1 MNQGVSHRRYL
12 SLIEHKT
19 LLRIYLMASM
29 TSMVLWVCEGWF
41 GIGAAHDRW
50 AQPLFALGMLGL
62 YAGLKRYPQSLVMA
76 QRVGVLALA
85 VYFVASSFSVLFMA
99 TNTASP
105 YFLANNLLW
114 MPVIALVLQLAFPWR
129 WAFALSLGL
138 LGLVAL
144 PAVFLEWVAGEPAW
158 RGVLQSFLVNGVLMQ
173 LTFLFCLMSVDRLKN
188 GIGLIVAGRDDGP
201 LDAQQALESWVQERT
216 EELAQ
221 AKEEAETASQAKS
234 RFLAVM
240 SHELRTPL
248 HAMLVSADL
257 LSERIGLPIDEARD
271 KRLVDTIQT
280 SGHHLLSLIDQI
292 LELSR
297 IESGQLQAHRH
308 VVDLETVLRKA
319 CDAVKPLT
327 EAKGLRLL
335 TGLPD
340 DLPKLRLGDE
350 LRLTQILINL
360 LGNASKFTMQGHIVV
375 SIRSMADSS
384 LGEDW
389 VRFSVVDTG
398 PGMEEAH
405 QAKVFEA
412 FYQIDN
418 QSTRQHPGVGLGLTI
433 TKELVTLMRG
443 RLQLRSTPGLGTRI
457 DIDLPLPIAQP
468 PQIASSSVA
477 EPLASLSGHTV
488 LVADDDDLNC
498 MLACDVLSQAG
509 AIVHTRDNGLAALDF
524 LKSHRPSVV
533 LMDWQMPGMDGLEA
547 TRRLRAGEAGE
558 WARDVPVIG
567 LTANAF
573 THDRE
578 LCLAAGMNAILT
590 KPINRQ
596 QLLRELAFWAK
607 KASLRDMHAQAP
619 RQVPPDPPPD
629 TPP

>member
-1 MNQGVSHRRYL
+1 MTQGVSHKRYL
-12 SLIEHKT
+12 SLIERKT
-19 LLRIYLMASM
+19 LLRIYMIASIASM
-29 TSMVLWVCEGWF
+29 MLWVCEAILGVT
-41 GIGAAHDRW
+41 AAHDRW
-50 AQPLFALGMLGL
+50 AQPLFALVMLGL
-62 YAGLKRYPQSLVMA
+62 YAGLKRYPNSLVMT
-76 QRVGVLALA
+76 QRLAVSALA

-99 TNTASP
+99 PNTASP
-105 YFLANNLLW
+105 YYLANNLLW

-129 WAFALSLGL
+129 WAVSLSLGL

-144 PAVFLEWVAGEPAW
+144 PAVFLEWIADEPAW

-201 LDAQQALESWVQERT
+201 LDAQHALESWVQERT

-221 AKEEAETASQAKS
+221 AKEEAEAASQAKS

-257 LSERIGLPIDEARD
+257 LSDRVGLPIDETRD

-297 IESGQLQAHRH
+297 IESGQLKPQVQA
-308 VVDLETVLRKA
+308 VDLETILRKA

-335 TGLPD
+335 TGLPE
-340 DLPKLRLGDE
+340 DLPKMRMGDE

-360 LGNASKFTMQGHIVV
+360 LGNASKFTMQGHIAV
-375 SIRSMADSS
+375 SIRSTPDAPA
-384 LGEDW
+384 GEDW
-389 VRFSVVDTG
+389 VRFSVIDTG

-405 QAKVFEA
+405 QARVFEA

-418 QSTRQHPGVGLGLTI
+418 QSTRQHQGVGLGLTI
-433 TKELVTLMRG
+433 TKELVTLMHG
-443 RLQLRSTPGLGTRI
+443 TLQLRSTPGLGTRI
-457 DIDLPLPIAQP
+457 DIDLPLPVANA
-468 PQIASSSVA
+468 PQMASSTQLVLST
-477 EPLASLSGHTV
+477 SLKGHTV

-498 MLACDVLSQAG
+498 MLASDVLSQAG
-509 AIVHTRDNGLAALDF
+509 AVVHTLSNGLATLEF
-524 LKSHRPSVV
+524 LKKHRPSLV
-533 LMDWQMPGMDGLEA
+533 LMDWQMPGLDGLET
-547 TRRLRAGEAGE
+547 TRKLRAGEAGE
-558 WARDVPVIG
+558 LSRDVPVIG

-573 THDRE
+573 PQDRE
-578 LCLAAGMNAILT
+578 LCVAAGMNAVLT
-590 KPINRQ
+590 KPVNRQ
-596 QLLRELAFWAK
+596 QLLQELAFWASK
-607 KASLRDMHAQAP
+607 EPMQDVNARMP
-619 RQVPPDPPPD
+619 RGGA
-629 TPP
+629 

>member
-1 MNQGVSHRRYL
+1 MNQGVSHKRYL
-12 SLIEHKT
+12 SLIERKT
-19 LLRIYLMASM
+19 LLRIYLISSMAP
-29 TSMVLWVCEGWF
+29 MVLWVCEGLF

-50 AQPLFALGMLGL
+50 AQPLFSLVMLAL
-62 YAGLKRYPQSLVMA
+62 YARLKRYPQSLVMT
-76 QRVGVLALA
+76 QRIGVFALA

-99 TNTASP
+99 PNTASP

-129 WAFALSLGL
+129 WAFGLSLGL

-144 PAVFLEWVAGEPAW
+144 PAVFLEWIAGEAAW

-173 LTFLFCLMSVDRLKN
+173 LTFLFCLMSVDRIKN

-201 LDAQQALESWVQERT
+201 LDAQHALESWVQERT

-221 AKEEAETASQAKS
+221 AKEEAEAASQAKS

-257 LSERIGLPIDEARD
+257 LSDRIGLPMDAERD
-271 KRLVDTIQT
+271 TRLVDTIQT

-297 IESGQLQAHRH
+297 IESGQLQAHVQ
-308 VVDLETVLRKA
+308 VVDLEGILRKA

-340 DLPKLRLGDE
+340 DLPKMRMGDE

-360 LGNASKFTMQGHIVV
+360 LGNASKFTMQGHIAV
-375 SIRSMADSS
+375 SIRQAPNAATN
-384 LGEDW
+384 EDW
-389 VRFSVVDTG
+389 VRFSVIDTG

-418 QSTRQHPGVGLGLTI
+418 QTTRQHQGVGLGLTI

-443 RLQLRSTPGLGTRI
+443 HLQLRSAPGLGTRI
-457 DIDLPLPIAQP
+457 DIDLPLPVAQSP
-468 PQIASSSVA
+468 ELAASSQI
-477 EPLASLSGHTV
+477 EPLASLVGHTV

-498 MLACDVLSQAG
+498 MLASDVLSQAG
-509 AIVHTRDNGLAALDF
+509 AVVHTLDNGSSALDF
-524 LKSHRPSVV
+524 LKTHRPSVV

-558 WARDVPVIG
+558 LARDVPVIG

-573 THDRE
+573 SQDRE

-590 KPINRQ
+590 KPVNRQ
-596 QLLRELAFWAK
+596 QLLRELAFWASK
-607 KASLRDMHAQAP
+607 EPLRDIHTEAP
-619 RQVPPDPPPD
+619 RKAPPT
-629 TPP
+629 TPH